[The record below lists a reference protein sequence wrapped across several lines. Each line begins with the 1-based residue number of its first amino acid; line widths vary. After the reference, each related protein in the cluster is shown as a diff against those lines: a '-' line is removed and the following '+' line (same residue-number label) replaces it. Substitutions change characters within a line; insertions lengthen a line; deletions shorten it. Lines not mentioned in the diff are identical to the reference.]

1 MKRVLVAMVA
11 LAVAGCAST
20 PSLPIGPGPA
30 AGFSEEKQSATRYR
44 ITYTAPKPATS
55 DEISSRVLAH
65 AAQLT
70 LDKGNQ
76 WFEIASR
83 IDGKN
88 TETLVIVMGQGE
100 TLAGGKTK
108 TYDAKDTLNSLKAAS
123 AKSKS
128 RAG

>member
-1 MKRVLVAMVA
+1 MKRVLAAMIL
-11 LAVAGCAST
+11 LAIAGCAST
-20 PSLPIGPGPA
+20 PSVPIGPGPA
-30 AGFSEEKQSATRYR
+30 AGFAEEKLSSTRYR
-44 ITYTAPKPATS
+44 ITYTATRPETADQMS
-55 DEISSRVLAH
+55 NRVLAH

-83 IDGKN
+83 IEGKN
-88 TETLVIVMGQGE
+88 TETLVVVMGQGE

-108 TYDAKDTLNSLKAAS
+108 TYDAKDTLNATKS
-123 AKSKS
+123 ALTKSKS